1 METFRIHAEPSGK
14 DAIILF
20 RAEPRTLRQDWG
32 KSENFLKPG
41 HLVFRPAETGAVTSP
56 SNLSCKLKPSH
67 SKEPQHVPRPFRSWR
82 SGSVQQAVAMR
93 LQGLTRWLCQ
103 TGKQPPLAA
112 PCPLLSHHT
121 CVQWELHETCPLPQV
136 PCWPSA
142 GRHGPFERAEFRAGN
157 VTGWAEFLGWSHIL
171 LMSLG
176 YWLFLCLILLNSFH
190 LALLYISCYTLTYVV
205 SAVL

>member
-1 METFRIHAEPSGK
+1 METFWIHAELSGK

-20 RAEPRTLRQDWG
+20 RAEPCTLRQDWG

-67 SKEPQHVPRPFRSWR
+67 SKEPQRVPRPFRSWR

-112 PCPLLSHHT
+112 PCPPLSHTTLVCSGSYMKPAHRHG
-121 CVQWELHETCPLPQV
+121 C
-136 PCWPSA
+136 PCWPST
-142 GRHGPFERAEFRAGN
+142 GSHGPFERAEFRAGN
-157 VTGWAEFLGWSHIL
+157 VTGWAEFLGW
-171 LMSLG
+171 
-176 YWLFLCLILLNSFH
+176 
-190 LALLYISCYTLTYVV
+190 
-205 SAVL
+205 

>member
-1 METFRIHAEPSGK
+1 METFRIHAELSGK

-20 RAEPRTLRQDWG
+20 GAEPRTLRQDWG

-67 SKEPQHVPRPFRSWR
+67 SKEPQRVPRPFRSWR

-112 PCPLLSHHT
+112 PCPPLSHHT
-121 CVQWELHETCPLPQV
+121 CVQWELHETCPSPRVSLLAQ
-136 PCWPSA
+136 CWQPWTIWG
-142 GRHGPFERAEFRAGN
+142 GRVQSWQRDWMGWVFRMVAHSSDVFG
-157 VTGWAEFLGWSHIL
+157 IL
-171 LMSLG
+171 AYSV
-176 YWLFLCLILLNSFH
+176 FNS
-190 LALLYISCYTLTYVV
+190 T
-205 SAVL
+205 